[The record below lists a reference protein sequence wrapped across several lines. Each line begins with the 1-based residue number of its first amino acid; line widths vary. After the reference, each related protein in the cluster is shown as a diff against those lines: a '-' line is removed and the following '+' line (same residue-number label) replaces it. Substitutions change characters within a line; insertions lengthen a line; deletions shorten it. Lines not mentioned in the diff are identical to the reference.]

1 MKKYRFLTLFFCF
14 ALLFACTTPALA
26 LTDPA
31 PECTAALVVDATY
44 DEILYEM
51 NAHEKRYPASLTKVM
66 TAMLVLE
73 AVDRGELAMDDM
85 ITAPEGIHN
94 GLPADGSTQNIKSG
108 EIMSLQDLLYCILL
122 PSANE
127 ACNVVAHAVSGSV
140 ADFVNRMNE
149 RAAELGMTGTH
160 FVNTHGLHDDDHYT
174 TAWDVYLMCYEAMKN
189 ETFREIV
196 ATAEYFVP
204 PTNVSEQRHFYNTNA
219 LLSNLKYSGY
229 VYQPAIGIKT
239 GSTGQAGYCLASAA
253 EQDGRTLYC
262 VVLGAE
268 LAKQEDQSYKRMN
281 FSESS
286 RLLKWGFDSFSYRTI
301 LETSEPLAQL
311 AVTLSDTDHVLV
323 RAEGSLSALLPKDL
337 DLAEFEQTIELY
349 SDSVEAPVSEGQELG
364 RISLT
369 LNGEDYGSL
378 SLVALNDVERS
389 DLLYYIDRA
398 ETFLAQTWVKAAAVG
413 FVLFILLL
421 ILLISAHNRR
431 KRRRRRSGSRSYSG
445 SYGGYSG
452 RRRR

>member
-1 MKKYRFLTLFFCF
+1 MKKYRFL
-14 ALLFACTTPALA
+14 LLFLLFTMLLPCFSTAMALE
-26 LTDPA
+26 DPA
-31 PECTAALVVDATY
+31 PECTAALVVDTTY
-44 DEILYEM
+44 DKVLYEM
-51 NAHEKRYPASLTKVM
+51 NAHEKRYPASLTKIM

-73 AVDRGELAMDDM
+73 AVDRGELALNQM

-94 GLPADGSTQNIKSG
+94 GLVSDGSTQNIKSG
-108 EIMSLQDLLYCILL
+108 EEMSLQDLLYCILL

-127 ACNVVAHAVSGSV
+127 ACNVAAYAVSGSIQ
-140 ADFVNRMNE
+140 DFIALMNE

-160 FVNTHGLHDDDHYT
+160 FVNTHGLHDENHYT
-174 TAWDVYLMCYEAMKN
+174 TAWDVYLVSREAMKN

-219 LLSNLKYSGY
+219 LLSNLKYRGY

-253 EQDGRTLYC
+253 EMDGRTLYC

-268 LAKQEDQSYKRMN
+268 LVKQEDESYKRMN

-286 RLLKWGFDSFSYRTI
+286 RLLEWGFDNFSYRTI
-301 LETSEPLAQL
+301 LETSDPMAQL
-311 AVTLSDTDHVLV
+311 EVTLSDTDHVLV

-337 DLAEFEQTIELY
+337 DISEFEQTIELY
-349 SDSVEAPVSEGQELG
+349 SDSIEAPVSEGQVLG
-364 RISLT
+364 QINLSLD
-369 LNGEDYGSL
+369 GEDYGSL

-398 ETFLAQTWVKAAAVG
+398 EKFISQTWVKVAAVA
-413 FVLFILLL
+413 FVLFI
-421 ILLISAHNRR
+421 ILLIILISSHG
-431 KRRRRRSGSRSYSG
+431 KRRRRHSRSYSG

-452 RRRR
+452 RRRRR

>member
-1 MKKYRFLTLFFCF
+1 MKKYRFLSLL
-14 ALLFACTTPALA
+14 LLFAIFLPCSSTAMALE
-26 LTDPA
+26 DPA
-31 PECTAALVVDATY
+31 PECTAALVVDTTY
-44 DEILYEM
+44 DKVLYEM
-51 NAHEKRYPASLTKVM
+51 NAHEKRYPASLTKIM

-73 AVDRGELAMDDM
+73 AVDRGELALNQM

-94 GLPADGSTQNIKSG
+94 GLVSDGSTQNIKSG
-108 EIMSLQDLLYCILL
+108 EEMSLQDLLYCILL

-127 ACNVVAHAVSGSV
+127 ACNVAAYAVSGSID
-140 ADFVNRMNE
+140 DFIDLMNA

-160 FVNTHGLHDDDHYT
+160 FANTHGLHDENHYT
-174 TAWDVYLMCYEAMKN
+174 TAWDVYLVSLEAMKN

-196 ATAEYFVP
+196 ATEEYFVP

-219 LLSNLKYSGY
+219 LLSNLKYRGY

-239 GSTGQAGYCLASAA
+239 GSTGEAGYCLASAA
-253 EQDGRTLYC
+253 ELDGRTLYC

-268 LAKQEDQSYKRMN
+268 LVKQPDESYKRMN

-286 RLLKWGFDSFSYRTI
+286 RLLEWGYDNFSYRTI
-301 LETSEPLAQL
+301 LETSDPLAQL
-311 AVTLSDTDHVLV
+311 EVTLSDTDHVLV

-337 DLAEFEQTIELY
+337 DLSEFEQTIELY
-349 SDSVEAPVSEGQELG
+349 SDSVEAPVSEGQVLG
-364 RISLT
+364 QVKLSLD
-369 LNGEDYGSL
+369 GEDYGSL

-398 ETFLAQTWVKAAAVG
+398 EKFISQTWVKVAAVA
-413 FVLFILLL
+413 FVFFVILLV
-421 ILLISAHNRR
+421 ITISSHGKR
-431 KRRRRRSGSRSYSG
+431 KRRRSRSYSG

-452 RRRR
+452 RRRRR